1 MLFQTKNVGHSK
13 LWLMASRYKGRVI
26 GFGANIISPKFHNA
40 CNRSFPHLG
49 DISKLRIKVRMEL
62 RIRKERAPLKAGRIR
77 LRGHIA
83 NANPPETKRESPIN
97 KTDTQGAY
105 CPYSI
110 GRKVSRLKSCP
121 SHPLRFQEIENHQ
134 QHTARIIAF
143 LENRFHAGIPF
154 NPASH
159 ALAKPIMYTK
169 PGKNT
174 LGGIQPYPSSGGG

>member
-40 CNRSFPHLG
+40 CNRSFPHLV

-77 LRGHIA
+77 LRGQIA
-83 NANPPETKRESPIN
+83 NANSPETKRESPRN

-110 GRKVSRLKSCP
+110 RELSRIVNRDFRGVYNDVQSLLNGGVLDKDGEKIVLP
-121 SHPLRFQEIENHQ
+121 YDRIHIE
-134 QHTARIIAF
+134 
-143 LENRFHAGIPF
+143 F
-154 NPASH
+154 NSDDA
-159 ALAKPIMYTK
+159 AA
-169 PGKNT
+169 
-174 LGGIQPYPSSGGG
+174 